1 MVKHTQ
7 IIRRQKLMNCLS
19 VFDLFVRFAL
29 KGLILNGTSRK
40 TKIKQKIC
48 AKLIKRLNSI
58 KIVKR
63 HPKPCIINTAQRV
76 ARPFPLQSTKNML
89 NTILHYNGRQP
100 RCLSNS

>member
-1 MVKHTQ
+1 MVKQT
-7 IIRRQKLMNCLS
+7 IRRQKLINCFS
-19 VFDLFVRFAL
+19 VFDPFVRFAL

-76 ARPFPLQSTKNML
+76 ARPFPLQSTKKYAKH
-89 NTILHYNGRQP
+89 NTTLQWMPTKMFIK
-100 RCLSNS
+100 